1 MTVKEFLE
9 YENGNNNSFL
19 SFILPG
25 NFFMVYHIYYIS
37 HFSVCYDLNICNIS
51 LREGQGQLTYGVVG
65 EGVYAY
71 FCLHFSLI
79 LPLAGERAI

>member
-1 MTVKEFLE
+1 MGIITVFYLLFCLVIF
-9 YENGNNNSFL
+9 SW
-19 SFILPG
+19 SIIFI
-25 NFFMVYHIYYIS
+25 IIIS